1 MSFPLNWYLY
11 CYYKP
16 IVGKMAHILEKIK
29 VLTLH
34 CISSYHTIH
43 CRCLGDAAAAA
54 KSLQLCPTLCNPMN
68 CSLPGSSAHGIFQA
82 REDYWSGLPLPS
94 PVYVLSPVWLFCNP
108 MDHSPQGSSVNG
120 ISQARILKWVAIS
133 FSRGSS
139 QPKGSKP
146 HLLLLRRHAQ
156 SLSHVWLSATHEL
169 QPAKLLDRTCISCIS
184 SISCTGRQILYHW
197 ATWEAPILFTTIQLK
212 TKQNKKKLTK
222 NSSLKRLLDEV
233 RKTILL
239 KF

>member
-16 IVGKMAHILEKIK
+16 IVGKMAQILVKIK

-34 CISSYHTIH
+34 CISSYHTTH

-54 KSLQLCPTLCNPMN
+54 AAAKSLQSCPTLCDPMN
-68 CSLPGSSAHGIFQA
+68 CSLPGSSAHGTSQA
-82 REDYWSGLPLPS
+82 REDYLSGLPLPS

-139 QPKGSKP
+139 QP
-146 HLLLLRRHAQ
+146 RDQ
-156 SLSHVWLSATHEL
+156 NY
-169 QPAKLLDRTCISCIS
+169 ISC
-184 SISCTGRQILYHW
+184 
-197 ATWEAPILFTTIQLK
+197 F
-212 TKQNKKKLTK
+212 
-222 NSSLKRLLDEV
+222 
-233 RKTILL
+233 
-239 KF
+239 